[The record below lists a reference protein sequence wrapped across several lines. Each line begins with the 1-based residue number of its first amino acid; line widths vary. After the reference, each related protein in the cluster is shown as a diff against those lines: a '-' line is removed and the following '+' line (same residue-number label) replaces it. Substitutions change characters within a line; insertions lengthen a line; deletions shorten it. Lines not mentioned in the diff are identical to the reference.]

1 VHDNTVCF
9 VGARFIGPTEEKLGK
24 NMARAQFIVPL
35 QHNYKQKAIIEKES
49 KKDGYLRIS
58 REISINRKRIRK
70 V

>member
-1 VHDNTVCF
+1 V
-9 VGARFIGPTEEKLGK
+9 PTEEKLGK